1 MHLCSLQVLINGN
14 QKIRQLAKQ
23 NKVDVQDM
31 QQRYILEEFAR
42 KISASKY
49 RDSIILKG
57 GFVVSALL
65 GIDERK
71 TRDIDFTFNSTIYD
85 EKQIRGI
92 IEEIIET
99 DIQSFFEYELISI
112 KEEQVDDH
120 YSGYSCFI
128 DAVNNK
134 TRLHLKLDISN
145 NTLVYPRGIKTNLHS
160 FIDEDIV
167 LMTYSLEN
175 IIAEKYETTMDRGE
189 FNTRMRDLYDIHM
202 LFVENHHLIDE
213 ELLAKTI
220 VKVSIDRKTVNNLFI
235 FDELLDDLV
244 NSEIFISE
252 FNRFMKNNYVYKEY
266 KLSDIVEAFK
276 SINDIVQNSGLLDEL
291 PFESNKE

>member
-1 MHLCSLQVLINGN
+1 MQFTSIDQWKS
-14 QKIRQLAKQ
+14 KIRQLAKQ

-120 YSGYSCFI
+120 YSGYSCLI

>member
-1 MHLCSLQVLINGN
+1 
-14 QKIRQLAKQ
+14 
-23 NKVDVQDM
+23 
-31 QQRYILEEFAR
+31 
-42 KISASKY
+42 
-49 RDSIILKG
+49 
-57 GFVVSALL
+57 
-65 GIDERK
+65 
-71 TRDIDFTFNSTIYD
+71 
-85 EKQIRGI
+85 
-92 IEEIIET
+92 
-99 DIQSFFEYELISI
+99 
-112 KEEQVDDH
+112 
-120 YSGYSCFI
+120 
-128 DAVNNK
+128 
-134 TRLHLKLDISN
+134 
-145 NTLVYPRGIKTNLHS
+145 
-160 FIDEDIV
+160 
-167 LMTYSLEN
+167 
-175 IIAEKYETTMDRGE
+175 MDRGE